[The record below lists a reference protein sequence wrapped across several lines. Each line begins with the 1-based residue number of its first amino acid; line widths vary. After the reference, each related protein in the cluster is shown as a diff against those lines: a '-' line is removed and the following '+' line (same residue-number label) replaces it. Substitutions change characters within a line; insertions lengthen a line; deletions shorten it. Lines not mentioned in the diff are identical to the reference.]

1 MQTNNNYP
9 HPALLYSLAILAL
22 YLYMDWDNVAW
33 GFIYVPGAAALAVV
47 FRLGDSQRSYR
58 YLWPTL
64 AAIAA
69 LVVVRSSTVFYFAC
83 CCAVLLAWEWGVG
96 RRSVLALLLLAA
108 LSAFAQHIS
117 YVWSFPIRMQ
127 LGAWAAQSISL
138 LGMPVEAE
146 GNVVVFDGQPFSI
159 DPACIG
165 LHLLMTTMVL
175 GIFTMAMREQQT
187 QRRASAGAM
196 VGGFTLLLLLAVL
209 ANFVRIL
216 ALILFRILPTDPM
229 HDVLGLLSL
238 GVYALLPFHI
248 AWRWWTA
255 RYAAPIPSVHLG
267 HLVGPPLWQYHLPGM
282 VLLLALA
289 AVGGP
294 LRQPVPVAPVNLS
307 AIEIQGYEARTTE
320 LGVYQLSK
328 TGALVYIKP
337 PVRAFQ
343 GGHDPRICW
352 QGSGYTFTH
361 IHTRTVAGHTIYQAT
376 LELAD
381 DRLHTAWWYDNGTLK
396 TINEWQWRR
405 ATLLGD
411 TPFRLVNVTTDDPA
425 RLDALVREWLVR

>member
-1 MQTNNNYP
+1 MNNNTP
-9 HPALLYSLAILAL
+9 AALLYSLAILAL
-22 YLYMDWDNVAW
+22 YLYLDWDNAAW
-33 GFIYVPGAAALAVV
+33 EFIYIPGAVTLVVV
-47 FRLGDSQRSYR
+47 FQLGDSQRSYR

-108 LSAFAQHIS
+108 LSAFARHAS
-117 YVWSFPIRMQ
+117 YVWSFPIRVQ
-127 LGAWAAQSISL
+127 LGAWAAQAFSL
-138 LGMPVEAE
+138 LGMPVEAQ

-159 DPACIG
+159 DPACMG

-175 GIFTMAMREQQT
+175 GIFIMAMREHQT

-196 VGGFTLLLLLAVL
+196 VGGFALLLVLAVV

-229 HDVLGLLSL
+229 HHVLGLLSL
-238 GVYALLPFHI
+238 GVYALLPFYV

-255 RYAAPIPSVHLG
+255 RYAAPSPTIAQLG
-267 HLVGPPLWQYHLPGM
+267 RPVGPTPWPYLTLGL
-282 VLLLALA
+282 VLLALA
-289 AVGGP
+289 AVGWQ
-294 LRQPVPVAPVNLS
+294 LRQPAPIAPVDLS
-307 AIEIQGYEARTTE
+307 TVETQGYQTRVTDM
-320 LGVYQLSK
+320 GVYQLSK
-328 TGALVYIKP
+328 TDALVYIKP

-411 TPFRLVNVTTDDPA
+411 APFRLVNVTTDDPA
-425 RLDALVREWLVR
+425 RLEELVREWLVR

>member
-1 MQTNNNYP
+1 MNNNTP
-9 HPALLYSLAILAL
+9 AALLYSLAILAL
-22 YLYMDWDNVAW
+22 YLYLDWDNAAW
-33 GFIYVPGAAALAVV
+33 EFIYIPGAVTLAVV
-47 FRLGDSQRSYR
+47 FRLGDSRRSYR

-108 LSAFAQHIS
+108 LSAFARHAS
-117 YVWSFPIRMQ
+117 YVWSFPIRVQ
-127 LGAWAAQSISL
+127 LGAWAAQAFSL
-138 LGMPVEAE
+138 LGMPVEAQ

-159 DPACIG
+159 DPACMG

-175 GIFTMAMREQQT
+175 GIFIMAMREHQT

-196 VGGFTLLLLLAVL
+196 MGGFALLLVLAVV

-238 GVYALLPFHI
+238 GVYALLPFYV

-255 RYAAPIPSVHLG
+255 RYAAPIPSVHLE
-267 HLVGPPLWQYHLPGM
+267 HPVGPSPWQYLMPSL

-289 AVGGP
+289 AVGWQF
-294 LRQPVPVAPVNLS
+294 RQPAPIAPVDLS
-307 AIEIQGYEARTTE
+307 TFQIQGYEARTTE

-328 TGALVYIKP
+328 TAALVYIKP

-361 IHTRTVAGHTIYQAT
+361 IRTRTVAGHTIYQAT

-411 TPFRLVNVTTDDPA
+411 APFRLVNVTTDDPA
-425 RLDALVREWLVR
+425 RLEALVREWLIR

>member
-1 MQTNNNYP
+1 M
-9 HPALLYSLAILAL
+9 
-22 YLYMDWDNVAW
+22 
-33 GFIYVPGAAALAVV
+33 
-47 FRLGDSQRSYR
+47 
-58 YLWPTL
+58 
-64 AAIAA
+64 
-69 LVVVRSSTVFYFAC
+69 
-83 CCAVLLAWEWGVG
+83 
-96 RRSVLALLLLAA
+96 
-108 LSAFAQHIS
+108 
-117 YVWSFPIRMQ
+117 
-127 LGAWAAQSISL
+127 
-138 LGMPVEAE
+138 
-146 GNVVVFDGQPFSI
+146 
-159 DPACIG
+159 G

-175 GIFTMAMREQQT
+175 GIFIMAMREHQT

-196 VGGFTLLLLLAVL
+196 VGGFALLLVLAVV

-229 HDVLGLLSL
+229 HHVLGLLSL
-238 GVYALLPFHI
+238 GVYALLPFYV

-255 RYAAPIPSVHLG
+255 RYAASSPTIAQLG
-267 HLVGPPLWQYHLPGM
+267 HPVGPTQWPYLTLGL
-282 VLLLALA
+282 VLLALA
-289 AVGGP
+289 AVGWQF
-294 LRQPVPVAPVNLS
+294 RQPAPIAPVDLS
-307 AIEIQGYEARTTE
+307 TVETQGYQTRVTDM
-320 LGVYQLSK
+320 GVYQLSK
-328 TGALVYIKP
+328 TDALVYIKP

-411 TPFRLVNVTTDDPA
+411 APFRLVNVTTDDPA
-425 RLDALVREWLVR
+425 RLEELVREWLVR